1 MKERIDRFLACKK
14 FAIAGVSRNK
24 HKFGNTIYK
33 ELKKKN
39 FDIVPV
45 SPNMDSFEGEKC
57 YRSVGDL
64 PSDVEALIIVTK
76 PGASL
81 SLLKEAANKG
91 IKNIFLQQGAQNKEI
106 MEYADR
112 NGVNLICK
120 HCILMFANPSGI
132 HKFHERISKFFG
144 FYPN

>member
-1 MKERIDRFLACKK
+1 MKNKIDRFLACKK

-24 HKFGNTIYK
+24 HKFGNTLFR

-45 SPNMDSFEGEKC
+45 SPNMDSFEGERC
-57 YRSVGDL
+57 YPSVKDL

-106 MEYADR
+106 MEYADH

>member
-1 MKERIDRFLACKK
+1 MKERIDRFLECKK
-14 FAIAGVSRNK
+14 FALAGVSRNK
-24 HKFGNTIYK
+24 HKFGNTIFK

-39 FDIVPV
+39 FDIVPI

-57 YRSVGDL
+57 YPSVKDL

-76 PGASL
+76 PGSSL

-106 MEYADR
+106 IEYAAS

-132 HKFHERISKFFG
+132 HKFHERISRFFG

>member
-1 MKERIDRFLACKK
+1 MRDKIDRFMACKK
-14 FAIAGVSRNK
+14 FALAGVSRNK

-33 ELKKKN
+33 ELKNKN

-45 SPNMDSFEGEKC
+45 SPNMESFEGEKC
-57 YRSVGDL
+57 YRSIGDL

-76 PGASL
+76 PEISL

-91 IKNIFLQQGAQNKEI
+91 IINIFLQQGAHNKEI
-106 MEYADR
+106 IEYAAS

>member
-1 MKERIDRFLACKK
+1 MRTKIDQFLACKK
-14 FAIAGVSRNK
+14 FAVAGISRNK

-39 FDIVPV
+39 FDLVPV
-45 SPNMDSFEGEKC
+45 SPNMETFEGEKC
-57 YRSVGDL
+57 YQSIGDL

-76 PGASL
+76 PEVSL
-81 SLLKEAANKG
+81 SLLKEAASKG
-91 IKNIFLQQGAQNKEI
+91 INNIFLQQGAQNKEI
-106 MEYADR
+106 IEYAEN
-112 NGVNLICK
+112 NGVNIICK
-120 HCILMFANPSGI
+120 HCILMFVNPSGI

>member
-1 MKERIDRFLACKK
+1 MKARIDQFLACKK

-24 HKFGNTIYK
+24 HKFGNTIFK
-33 ELKKKN
+33 ELKNKN
-39 FDIVPV
+39 FDIVPI

-57 YRSVGDL
+57 YYSVGDL

-76 PGASL
+76 PEASL
-81 SLLKEAANKG
+81 TLLKEAANKG
-91 IKNIFLQQGAQNKEI
+91 IRNIFLQQGAQNKEI
-106 MEYADR
+106 IEYAEST
-112 NGVNLICK
+112 GINLICQQ
-120 HCILMFANPSGI
+120 CILMFANPSGI

>member
-1 MKERIDRFLACKK
+1 MKERIDRFLECKK

-76 PGASL
+76 PGSSL

-144 FYPN
+144 FYPK